1 MQVGT
6 RTEAASYDSPIVHTV
21 RTHSIYTP
29 ASCDGARLNGS
40 NDSNNQRLNG
50 SDDSDLVQRVYS
62 NESYE
67 VCCYLNLYAA
77 D

>member
-1 MQVGT
+1 MRVGT

-21 RTHSIYTP
+21 RTQSIYTP

-40 NDSNNQRLNG
+40 NNSNQRLNG
-50 SDDSDLVQRVYS
+50 SDDSDLVIQRVYS

-67 VCCYLNLYAA
+67 VC
-77 D
+77 